1 MKLTKILSVLF
12 VLILTFS
19 LCAVSVFADEAEETG
34 AADVMAEA
42 ESAAEADETVPA
54 EETET
59 AEDAEDEGS
68 KTFFK
73 PLNFLTNMKY
83 MGVGMLC
90 IIIVMGVLIGVTVLL
105 NKVTAPKEK

>member
-34 AADVMAEA
+34 AADAIAEA

-59 AEDAEDEGS
+59 AEDAEDDS
-68 KTFFK
+68 KTFFN